1 MIRFWSLS
9 NPVEKVIKTAAWDPL
24 FELVYLFTIIKKL
37 YLIAEVEHF
46 KQTFRFK
53 YLIANI
59 FLFLNKPL
67 LWLMFTQETR
77 LLSREDQLS

>member
-1 MIRFWSLS
+1 MVRFWSLS
-9 NPVEKVIKTAAWDPL
+9 NPVQKVIKTRVWQPL
-24 FELVYLFTIIKKL
+24 FELVYHFTIIENL

-59 FLFLNKPL
+59 FLSLDKPF

-77 LLSREDQLS
+77 LFSREDQLS

>member
-1 MIRFWSLS
+1 M
-9 NPVEKVIKTAAWDPL
+9 EKVIKTTVWEPL
-24 FELVYLFTIIKKL
+24 FELVYLLTIIEKL
-37 YLIAEVEHF
+37 YLIAEVEHS

-59 FLFLNKPL
+59 FLFLNKPF

-77 LLSREDQLS
+77 LFLREDQLS

>member
-1 MIRFWSLS
+1 M
-9 NPVEKVIKTAAWDPL
+9 EKVIKTTVWEPL
-24 FELVYLFTIIKKL
+24 FELVYLLTIIEKL
-37 YLIAEVEHF
+37 YLIAEVENS

-59 FLFLNKPL
+59 FLFLNKPF

-77 LLSREDQLS
+77 LFSREDQLS

>member
-1 MIRFWSLS
+1 M
-9 NPVEKVIKTAAWDPL
+9 EKVIKTTVWEPL
-24 FELVYLFTIIKKL
+24 FELVYLLTIIEKL
-37 YLIAEVEHF
+37 YLIAEVEHS

-59 FLFLNKPL
+59 FLFLNKPF

-77 LLSREDQLS
+77 LFSREDQLS